1 MGIPQQISVRLFR
14 YDPSKDD
21 APRYQLFGVPY
32 RRSMRVLDALNYI
45 YDELDDCFAYRWFC
59 GVKKCGEC
67 GITVNGKSI
76 LACWEPVGGDMTCEP
91 LTNFPIVRDLAV
103 DVSAYERMMLELIP
117 YVQRKSPPRFPEILP
132 HARMRAAH
140 ELSRCIECNVC
151 SAEVPVGDIT
161 ADGIDW
167 SGCAGPAALVKFA
180 RFALDPRDE
189 ADRPAIALRAGLK
202 TFRDFG
208 RLNGVC
214 PQGIDIAAE
223 ALVPALR
230 KLFDEPAVEART
242 VDSARIFVMTG
253 AWSAFVRMTDGQR
266 SGLLESGRMTPRT
279 IAGIDHAYVFDG
291 GAKRLRNASE
301 GVTQAS

>member
-14 YDPSKDD
+14 YDPSEDD
-21 APRYQLFGVPY
+21 APRYQLFDVPY

-45 YDELDDCFAYRWFC
+45 YDELDDCFGYRWFC

-67 GITVNGKSI
+67 GITVNGKSV
-76 LACWEPVGGDMTCEP
+76 LACWEPVAGDMTCEP

-117 YVQRKSPPRFPEILP
+117 YVQRRNPPRFPEILP

-151 SAEVPVGDIT
+151 TAEVPVGGVT

-167 SGCAGPAALVKFA
+167 SGNAGPAALVKFA

-189 ADRPAIALRAGLK
+189 ADRPSIALRAGLK
-202 TFRDFG
+202 AFRDVG
-208 RLNGVC
+208 RLDGIC

-223 ALVPALR
+223 ALAPALR
-230 KLFDEPAVEART
+230 KLFDEPLVEART
-242 VDSARIFVMTG
+242 ADSSRIFIMTG
-253 AWSAFVRMTDGQR
+253 AWSAFVRMTDAQR
-266 SGLLESGRMTPRT
+266 TSLTESGRMVPRT
-279 IAGIDHAYVFDG
+279 IDGIDHAFVLDG
-291 GAKRLRNASE
+291 GVRQLHGASA
-301 GVTQAS
+301 GIARTS